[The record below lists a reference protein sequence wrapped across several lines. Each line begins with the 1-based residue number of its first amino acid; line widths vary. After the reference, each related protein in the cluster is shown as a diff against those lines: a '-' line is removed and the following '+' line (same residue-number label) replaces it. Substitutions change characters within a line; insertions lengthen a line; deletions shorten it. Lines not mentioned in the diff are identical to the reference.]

1 MKNFKIILTIVLIT
15 SSIGSFAQSWQGF
28 YQTKYGNL
36 FLIEE
41 SGPEYPNGSLVYGDY
56 KDAGTMVGSLTQQD
70 SGYKGKFFNG
80 SSVGSFNLR
89 ASMSTGLDTALYSFN
104 GTWGYNNEFNIGT
117 TNSNYF
123 WDGVRKVINRTTTIK
138 NALWSGKW
146 NTPFGYLILEQVGD
160 KVTGK
165 YDTKGFID
173 AVYNKVSGELIGT
186 YTVGTEIGYFKFT
199 IPPIGTSG
207 DRNFFKGVAG
217 STKLYEKGSWN
228 GEKVVKSNL
237 VTEVYKKR

>member
-1 MKNFKIILTIVLIT
+1 MKNIKTILAATIFIVGIQ
-15 SSIGSFAQSWQGF
+15 SFAQSWQGY
-28 YQTKYGNL
+28 YQTRYGDL

-56 KDAGTMVGSLTQQD
+56 KNAGTMVGTLTQQD
-70 SGYKGKFFNG
+70 SGYEGKFHNG
-80 SSVGSFNLR
+80 RDWGSFKLR
-89 ASMSTGLDTALYSFN
+89 ASISSGLDTGLYNFN
-104 GTWGYNNEFNIGT
+104 GTWGYNNNFNIGT
-117 TNSNYF
+117 TDNNYF
-123 WDGVRKVINRTTTIK
+123 WTGKRMGIKRTTTIK

-165 YDTKGFID
+165 YDNRGFID
-173 AVYNKVSGELIGT
+173 AVYNKNSGELIGT
-186 YTVGTEIGYFKFT
+186 YTVGEEINYFKFK
-199 IPPIGTSG
+199 IPPIGSSG

-217 STKLYEKGSWN
+217 STKAYEKGPWN

-237 VTEVYKKR
+237 VTQEYKKR